1 MEKLTKKYLNKIKP
15 IYKSIP
21 KWVIFAEAM
30 LSNGWK
36 VYLVENKNIIGK
48 HIYTQ
53 KGKKEYKIRFDN
65 HSIHFGNKQIITV
78 QELIE
83 KLKGEKCL

>member
-1 MEKLTKKYLNKIKP
+1 MERINKKYLNKIKP

-21 KWVIFAEAM
+21 KWVIFAETM

-53 KGKKEYKIRFDN
+53 KRKKEYKIRFDN
-65 HSIHFGNKQIITV
+65 HSIHFENKQIITI
-78 QELIE
+78 QELME
-83 KLKGEKCL
+83 ELRGKK